1 MSGATAAHALRRAIR
16 SLWENAALNA
26 VSVLV
31 IMTGLLLV
39 GVAWTF
45 QRNLDGL
52 AASWGQDVHVSAY
65 LKASL
70 DEAATQSLTRS
81 IEAMPEVQSVTYISQ
96 QEASAWLAGRV
107 EGIGPVLD
115 ELGPSALPASLE
127 ITLKPEVLTGPEA
140 VERFAQALP
149 RDPIE
154 DLDYGTGWVERFR
167 AFLSLLHVLGGVV
180 ETLILASAGFVV
192 LNTVHL
198 IVYSRRD
205 EVEIQKLV
213 GGTPGFIIAPFS
225 LEGLVQGL
233 VGAAAAVVALN
244 IGYELV
250 MDRLRVAL
258 GAGADAGLS
267 PLPASALV
275 SLVLVGALLG
285 LGASTLAAWRFLR
298 RAP

>member
-1 MSGATAAHALRRAIR
+1 MTATMMGHALRRAMR

-31 IMTGLLLV
+31 IATGLLLV
-39 GVAWTF
+39 GVAWTM
-45 QRNLDGL
+45 QRNLDAI

-70 DEAATQSLTRS
+70 DEVATRSLT
-81 IEAMPEVQSVTYISQ
+81 ETVEDMPEVQSVTYVSQ
-96 QEASAWLAGRV
+96 AEAKAWLSERV

-115 ELGPSALPASLE
+115 ELGPEALPASLE
-127 ITLKPEVLTGPEA
+127 ITLKPEVLTAPGA
-140 VERFAQALP
+140 IERFAESLP
-149 RDPIE
+149 KAPIE
-154 DLDYGTGWVERFR
+154 DLDYGTGWVERFH
-167 AFLSLLHVLGGVV
+167 AFLSLLRVLGGVLN
-180 ETLILASAGFVV
+180 TLILASAGFVV

-213 GGTPGFIIAPFS
+213 GGTPAFIIAPFS
-225 LEGLVQGL
+225 AEGLVQGL
-233 VGAAAAVVALN
+233 CGAAFAVVALKV
-244 IGYELV
+244 GYQLV

-258 GAGADAGLS
+258 GAAAEAGLS
-267 PLPASALV
+267 PLPSSALV
-275 SLVLVGALLG
+275 TLVLIGAGLG